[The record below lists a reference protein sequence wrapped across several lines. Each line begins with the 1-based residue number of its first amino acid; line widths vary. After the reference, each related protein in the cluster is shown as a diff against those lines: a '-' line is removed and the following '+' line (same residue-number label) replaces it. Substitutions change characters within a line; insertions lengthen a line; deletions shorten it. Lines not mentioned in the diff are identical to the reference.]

1 MGNHD
6 SKNSSRRR
14 RARAPSRRG
23 PLAAVAG
30 AIALLAVVIATAVI
44 ARVPA
49 SDRTIETGALA
60 GYRAAATYTAPVPP
74 PSTVTMTA
82 PPSTVTVTA
91 PPAAAFT
98 TPATPPG
105 TQAPVTP
112 APAVQPSAAPQAVF
126 APQGSFLAKEEAV
139 ANTDCDLTVP
149 ADPLSARGL
158 ATPYQL
164 SNGPDTTGCTMMNA
178 ANLGAFVQA
187 TILEPGGRLA
197 VYNPLVITAGT
208 QPAVKPVVPFIPFGS
223 VITIAS
229 GFNGNILFPV
239 GPGAGFFTA
248 GTPGSPFGQEAWAN
262 APAFYFFAEREARV
276 PALGTSPVDHMTCP
290 TVRDFSIVDQ
300 DPDDNDTA
308 HYLLTAGGLTAQDN
322 AANTANLAGAA
333 VIQNGSDNNLIDT
346 FVDPALGC
354 TPFEAPDL
362 SNPGAMTSS
371 QQLDELLA
379 NRDQQAPVAEVEPGD
394 PMTTIGSDD
403 DIIAGDF
410 PLAGNLNAFKTDL
423 YRANVGQPFIP
434 FGDSG
439 MAGLVTVTQQWCQNL
454 QTVGAARLAL
464 DAGFETGPSP
474 TAGMTLAQFLA
485 ARFAASV
492 SLVNCGLFNPGST
505 VVAVPGSAQAAAA
518 TPTPTPSVTTTSPSP
533 TPSDTSTSPAPDVT
547 TTSPAPDTTT
557 TSPDDAAT
565 TPAST
570 GP

>member
-60 GYRAAATYTAPVPP
+60 GYQTPP
-74 PSTVTMTA
+74 AA
-82 PPSTVTVTA
+82 PPATVTVTA
-91 PPAAAFT
+91 PPATVTVTAPAGLPAGDFT
-98 TPATPPG
+98 TPAAPPG
-105 TQAPVTP
+105 TPAPVTP
-112 APAVQPSAAPQAVF
+112 APAVQPSAARQAGF
-126 APQGSFLAKEEAV
+126 ARQGTFLAQEEAV
-139 ANTDCDLTVP
+139 ANTDCDLRVP

-164 SNGPDTTGCTMMNA
+164 SNGPDTTGCTMANA

-276 PALGTSPVDHMTCP
+276 PALGTSPADHMTCP

-308 HYLLTAGGLTAQDN
+308 HYLLTAGGQTAQDN
-322 AANTANLAGAA
+322 AANTAALAGAA

-354 TPFEAPDL
+354 TPFSAPDL

-379 NRDQQAPVAEVEPGD
+379 DRDQQAPVAEVEPGD
-394 PMTTIGSDD
+394 PMTTVGSDD

-518 TPTPTPSVTTTSPSP
+518 ATPSPTPSVTTTSPSP
-533 TPSDTSTSPAPDVT
+533 SDTTTSPAPDVT
-547 TTSPAPDTTT
+547 TTSPAPDATDTT
-557 TSPDDAAT
+557 TSPAPSGT
-565 TPAST
+565 YTSPS